1 MVGMV
6 CFFII
11 LLTVIMRI
19 SKEGWIIHGFAL
31 LHAVVALGCRLGGL
45 ADDMML
51 TLLTMLMVVLLC
63 LRCRVSGLMMA
74 VSVLAVNLVGVV
86 LGRGTAWLFGSFA
99 DSPLVIYPLSTF
111 VSTEIIGWTMLLI
124 ARSHAR
130 KHTVAPEQMATSLIW
145 LLIAFVIILIT
156 RLAILLLYSQSWEG
170 RNTTFTILLDYSVT
184 LAVVVV
190 VAQYALRLQQRAL
203 AASEKANLA
212 QYRYHKL
219 KQQVNPHFLFN
230 SLNVL
235 DYMIQEQSPE
245 EASRYTHKL
254 AEVYR
259 YMIKSED
266 ETTVRLRDEMEF
278 VSQYADLLKV
288 RFPEGLEVETDIPDE
303 AMSRSVV
310 PCCMQLLVE
319 NATKHNAVQPDHPLR
334 VRITA
339 DADSVTVTNNRI
351 PKLRRTAST
360 GLGLQYIRQQYRDLS
375 GKSITV
381 LEDEHNYT
389 VTLPLL

>member
-1 MVGMV
+1 
-6 CFFII
+6 
-11 LLTVIMRI
+11 MRI
-19 SKEGWIIHGFAL
+19 SKESWIIHGFAL
-31 LHAVVALGCRLGGL
+31 LHAAVALGCRLGGL

-51 TLLTMLMVVLLC
+51 TLLSMLMVVLIC
-63 LRCRVSGLMMA
+63 LRCRVSGFMMA
-74 VSVLAVNLVGVV
+74 VSVLAVNLVGVL
-86 LGRGTAWLFGSFA
+86 LGRGTAWLFDLFT

-111 VSTEIIGWTMLLI
+111 VSTEIIGWAMLLI
-124 ARSHAR
+124 ARSYAR
-130 KHTVAPEQMATSLIW
+130 KHTEAPEQMASSLIW
-145 LLIAFVIILIT
+145 LLIAFVVILVT

-170 RNTTFTILLDYSVT
+170 RNTAVTILLDYSLT

-190 VAQYALRLQQRAL
+190 LAEFALRLQRRAL
-203 AASEKANLA
+203 AASEKAHLA
-212 QYRYHKL
+212 QFRYHKL

-235 DYMIQEQSPE
+235 DYMIQEQKPE
-245 EASRYTHKL
+245 DASRYTHKL

-278 VSQYADLLKV
+278 VEKYVDLLKV
-288 RFPEGLEVETDIPDE
+288 RFPEGLDVQVDIPEE
-303 AMSRSVV
+303 ALSRSVV
-310 PCCMQLLVE
+310 PCSLQLLIE
-319 NATKHNAVQPDHPLR
+319 NAIKHNSVSPDTPLHVAVR
-334 VRITA
+334 VE
-339 DADSVTVTNNRI
+339 DDGVVVSNNRI

-360 GLGLQYIRQQYRDLS
+360 GLGLQYIRQQYQDLS

-381 LEDEHNYT
+381 LEDEQHYT

>member
-1 MVGMV
+1 MVGLV
-6 CFFII
+6 RFFII

-31 LHAVVALGCRLGGL
+31 LHAAVALGCRLGGL
-45 ADDMML
+45 ADEMML

-86 LGRGTAWLFGSFA
+86 LGHGTARLFYGFT

-124 ARSHAR
+124 ARGHAR
-130 KHTVAPEQMATSLIW
+130 KHTVGPEQMASSLIW
-145 LLIAFVIILIT
+145 LLIAFVVILIT

-170 RNTTFTILLDYSVT
+170 LNTTLTILLDYSVT

-235 DYMIQEQSPE
+235 DYMIQEQRPE
-245 EASRYTHKL
+245 DASRYTHKL

-288 RFPEGLEVETDIPDE
+288 RFPEGLEVETDIPEE

>member
-1 MVGMV
+1 MVGLV
-6 CFFII
+6 RFFII

-31 LHAVVALGCRLGGL
+31 LHAAVALGCRLGGL
-45 ADDMML
+45 ADEMML

-74 VSVLAVNLVGVV
+74 VSVLAVNLVGVM
-86 LGRGTAWLFGSFA
+86 LGHGTARLFDGFT

-124 ARSHAR
+124 ARGHAR
-130 KHTVAPEQMATSLIW
+130 KHTVAPEQMTSSLIW
-145 LLIAFVIILIT
+145 LLIAFVVILIT

-170 RNTTFTILLDYSVT
+170 RNTTLTILLDYSVT

-235 DYMIQEQSPE
+235 DYMIQEQRPE
-245 EASRYTHKL
+245 DASRYTHKL

-288 RFPEGLEVETDIPDE
+288 RFPEGLEVETDIPEE
-303 AMSRSVV
+303 AMSRSVA
-310 PCCMQLLVE
+310 PCCLQLLVE

>member
-1 MVGMV
+1 MVGLV
-6 CFFII
+6 RFFII

-86 LGRGTAWLFGSFA
+86 LGHGTAQLFDAFT

-145 LLIAFVIILIT
+145 LLIAFVVILIT

-235 DYMIQEQSPE
+235 DYMIQEQRPE
-245 EASRYTHKL
+245 DASRYTHKL

-319 NATKHNAVQPDHPLR
+319 NATKHNAVHPDHPLR
-334 VRITA
+334 VRISA

-351 PKLRRTAST
+351 PKLRRSVST

>member
-31 LHAVVALGCRLGGL
+31 LHAAVALGCRLGGL

-124 ARSHAR
+124 ARGYAR
-130 KHTVAPEQMATSLIW
+130 KHTVAPEQMAPSLIW
-145 LLIAFVIILIT
+145 LLIAFVVILIT
-156 RLAILLLYSQSWEG
+156 RLAILLLFSQSWEG

-203 AASEKANLA
+203 AASEKAHLA

-235 DYMIQEQSPE
+235 DYMIQEQRPE
-245 EASRYTHKL
+245 DASRYTHKL

-288 RFPEGLEVETDIPDE
+288 RFPEGLEVETDIPEE

-334 VRITA
+334 VRISA

-351 PKLRRTAST
+351 PKLRRSAST

>member
-86 LGRGTAWLFGSFA
+86 LGHGTARLFDGFT

-124 ARSHAR
+124 ARGHAR

-145 LLIAFVIILIT
+145 LLIAFVVILIT

-184 LAVVVV
+184 LTVVVV

-235 DYMIQEQSPE
+235 DYMIQEQRPE
-245 EASRYTHKL
+245 DASRYTHKL

-334 VRITA
+334 VRISA

-351 PKLRRTAST
+351 PKLRRSAST

>member
-1 MVGMV
+1 
-6 CFFII
+6 
-11 LLTVIMRI
+11 MRI

-31 LHAVVALGCRLGGL
+31 LHAAVALGCRLAGL

-63 LRCRVSGLMMA
+63 LRCRVSGFMMA
-74 VSVLAVNLVGVV
+74 VSVLAVNLVGVL
-86 LGRGTAWLFGSFA
+86 LGRGTAWLFDTFT

-124 ARSHAR
+124 ARSYAR
-130 KHTVAPEQMATSLIW
+130 KHTEAPEQMASSLIW
-145 LLIAFVIILIT
+145 LLIAFVVILVT

-170 RNTTFTILLDYSVT
+170 RNTAVTILLDYSLT

-190 VAQYALRLQQRAL
+190 LAVYALRLQRRAL
-203 AASEKANLA
+203 EAAEKANLA
-212 QYRYHKL
+212 LYRYHKL

-235 DYMIQEQSPE
+235 DYMIQEQTPE
-245 EASRYTHKL
+245 DASRYTHKL

-278 VSQYADLLKV
+278 VEKYIDLLKV
-288 RFPEGLEVETDIPDE
+288 RFPEGLDVQVDIPEE
-303 AMSRSVV
+303 ALSHSVV
-310 PCCMQLLVE
+310 PCCVQLLIE
-319 NATKHNAVQPDHPLR
+319 NALKHNSVQPDTPLHVAVR
-334 VRITA
+334 VEDER
-339 DADSVTVTNNRI
+339 VVVTNNRN
-351 PKLRRTAST
+351 PKLTRPAST
-360 GLGLQYIRQQYRDLS
+360 GLGLQYIRQQYKDLS
-375 GKSITV
+375 GKPVSIQ
-381 LEDEHNYT
+381 EDGQRYT
-389 VTLPLL
+389 VSLPLL

>member
-1 MVGMV
+1 MVGMAR
-6 CFFII
+6 FFII

-86 LGRGTAWLFGSFA
+86 LGHGTAQLFDAFT

-145 LLIAFVIILIT
+145 LLIAFVVILIT

-235 DYMIQEQSPE
+235 DYMIQEQRPE
-245 EASRYTHKL
+245 DASRYTHKL

-334 VRITA
+334 VRISA

-351 PKLRRTAST
+351 PKLRRSVST

>member
-1 MVGMV
+1 MVGLV
-6 CFFII
+6 RFFII

-31 LHAVVALGCRLGGL
+31 LHAAVALGCRLGGL
-45 ADDMML
+45 ADEMML

-86 LGRGTAWLFGSFA
+86 LGHGTARLFDGFT

-124 ARSHAR
+124 ARGHAR
-130 KHTVAPEQMATSLIW
+130 KHTVAPEQMASSLIW
-145 LLIAFVIILIT
+145 LLIAFVVILIT

-170 RNTTFTILLDYSVT
+170 RNTTLTILLDYSVT

-235 DYMIQEQSPE
+235 DYMIQEQRPE
-245 EASRYTHKL
+245 DASRYTHKL

-266 ETTVRLRDEMEF
+266 ETTVRLRDELEF

-303 AMSRSVV
+303 AMSRSVA
-310 PCCMQLLVE
+310 PCCLQLLVE

-339 DADSVTVTNNRI
+339 DAASVTVTNNRI

>member
-1 MVGMV
+1 MVGMAR
-6 CFFII
+6 FFII

-31 LHAVVALGCRLGGL
+31 LHAAVALGCRLGGL

-86 LGRGTAWLFGSFA
+86 LGHGTAQLFDAFT

-145 LLIAFVIILIT
+145 LLIAFVVILIT

-235 DYMIQEQSPE
+235 DYMIQEQRPE
-245 EASRYTHKL
+245 DASRYTHKL

-334 VRITA
+334 VRISA

-351 PKLRRTAST
+351 PKLRRSAST